1 MINNR
6 YYSAFMWG
14 RGLGVSLVNTK
25 TEERRDLVTSSS
37 IVWEVGSPQRGIYN
51 GIKTYCIS
59 QGCIGAK
66 NLDGDTNDAT
76 KHMVLHPCAN
86 ERHKQV

>member
-14 RGLGVSLVNTK
+14 RGSGVSLVNTK

-66 NLDGDTNDAT
+66 NPDGDTNDAT

>member
-37 IVWEVGSPQRGIYN
+37 IVWE
-51 GIKTYCIS
+51 
-59 QGCIGAK
+59 GCIGAK
-66 NLDGDTNDAT
+66 NPDGDTNDAT
-76 KHMVLHPCAN
+76 KHMVLLPCAN